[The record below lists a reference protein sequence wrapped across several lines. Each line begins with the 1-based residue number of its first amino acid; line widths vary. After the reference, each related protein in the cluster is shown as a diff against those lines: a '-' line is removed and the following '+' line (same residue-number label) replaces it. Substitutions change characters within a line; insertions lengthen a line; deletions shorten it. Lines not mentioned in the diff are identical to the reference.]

1 MKKSVFRYI
10 EAELYDYHE
19 TIKEIALLKEEILE
33 GNSHAEASGG
43 KGTRKSDP
51 TANKVTRLLMHRRLK
66 RLEEVTTAIGRVYDY
81 LPREKQKL
89 IELKYWDKRYS
100 NAGVAHELHVG
111 EMTFY
116 RWRRQIIEAI
126 AQELGLTTF
135 GR

>member
-19 TIKEIALLKEEILE
+19 TLKEIDLLREEIIE
-33 GNSHAEASGG
+33 GSQRLASG
-43 KGTRKSDP
+43 KSTHISDP
-51 TANKVTRLLMHRRLK
+51 TASKVSRLLMDRRIR
-66 RLEEVTTAIGRVYDY
+66 RLEEVATAIGRVYDNI
-81 LPREKQKL
+81 PREKQRL
-89 IELKYWDKRYS
+89 IELKYWDKRYT
-100 NAGVAHELHVG
+100 NTGVAQELHVG

-116 RWRRQIIEAI
+116 RWRRHIIEAI